1 MKKHILAVS
10 FLLSAITSFGAG
22 YQINLEGLRQL
33 AMGGTGTA
41 WPWDAST
48 IFYNPGGL
56 ARLKGIQAYAS
67 VMSIMPSVAFGNTME
82 SQKSKS
88 QTFTPFN
95 IYIGGPIQQGSKF
108 ALGL

>member
-1 MKKHILAVS
+1 MKKHVLAAL
-10 FLLSAITSFGAG
+10 FLLSTITTFGAG
-22 YQINLEGLRQL
+22 YQVNMQGLRQL
-33 AMGGTGTA
+33 AMGGSGTA

-67 VMSIMPSVAFGNTME
+67 VGFIMPSTAFGNTMSHATTE
-82 SQKSKS
+82 R

-95 IYIGGPIQQGSKF
+95 LYVGGPIQQDSKF
-108 ALGL
+108 ALG